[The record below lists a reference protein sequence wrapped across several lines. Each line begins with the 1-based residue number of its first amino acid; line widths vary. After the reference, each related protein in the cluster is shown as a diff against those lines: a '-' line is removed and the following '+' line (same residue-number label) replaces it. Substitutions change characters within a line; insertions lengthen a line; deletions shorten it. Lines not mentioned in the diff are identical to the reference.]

1 MNSLEILKTATGLI
15 PSFNGRE
22 DEAEAMLVALETL
35 KEAVDEQHHHLIM
48 RIVQSKL
55 KGQGR
60 KIVGKLVNSI
70 DDILIR
76 INAYFKDILPK
87 CSRPSHQ
94 IQ

>member
-1 MNSLEILKTATGLI
+1 
-15 PSFNGRE
+15 
-22 DEAEAMLVALETL
+22 MLVALETL
-35 KEAVDEQHHHLIM
+35 KEAVDEQHYRLIM

-76 INAYFKDILPK
+76 INVHFKKTELPEDIAIAIYALK
-87 CSRPSHQ
+87 Q
-94 IQ
+94 KFTV